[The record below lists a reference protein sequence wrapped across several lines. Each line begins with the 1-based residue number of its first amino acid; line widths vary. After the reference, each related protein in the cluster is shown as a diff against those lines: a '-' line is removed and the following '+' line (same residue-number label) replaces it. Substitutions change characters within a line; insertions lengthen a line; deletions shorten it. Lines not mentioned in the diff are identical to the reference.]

1 VQGWHAV
8 VPVARFVIEE
18 QLDPQRA
25 HHQIVL

>member
-1 VQGWHAV
+1 VQGRHAV
-8 VPVARFVIEE
+8 MPVAGFLVEE